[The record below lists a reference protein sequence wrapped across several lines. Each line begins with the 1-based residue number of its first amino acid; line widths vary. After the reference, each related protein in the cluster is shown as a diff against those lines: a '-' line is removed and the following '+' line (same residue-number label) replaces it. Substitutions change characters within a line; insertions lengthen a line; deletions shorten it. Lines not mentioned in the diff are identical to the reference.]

1 MTANPILTPPTRSRG
16 PHRALWILQI
26 LLAVFF
32 MVAAAGPKLLGE
44 ATAVE
49 MFALIGAGQWL
60 RYLVGG
66 LELAGAIG
74 LLIPRLAGP
83 AAVGLAGVMVGAALT
98 QLFVL
103 DAPVM
108 AITPAVLLVVFIV
121 IARARWPRTRS
132 ESSDRAR

>member
-1 MTANPILTPPTRSRG
+1 MTANSTLTPPAPTRSRG
-16 PHRALWILQI
+16 LHRTLWVLQI

-32 MVAAAGPKLLGE
+32 LVAAAGPKLLGE

-49 MFALIGAGQWL
+49 MFALIGAGQWF

-66 LELAGAIG
+66 LELAGAVG
-74 LLIPRLAGP
+74 LLIPRLAGA
-83 AAVGLAGVMVGAALT
+83 AAVGLAGVMLGATLT

-108 AITPAVLLVVFIV
+108 AITPAILLVVFV
-121 IARARWPRTRS
+121 LIARARWPRTRS
-132 ESSDRAR
+132 